1 MVLTS
6 TCNGF
11 DGKIE
16 STHRAA
22 LVLEEPKTQYG
33 WARLGI
39 ESINLHKRGW
49 RSPPLPVLLILSIP
63 MAWAARCVLS
73 NRVQKAHPPTIRRV
87 IQILPLSN
95 IYITTAVTDRNHT
108 VCQGHSKKA
117 IKQESVQA
125 WWQVASRGHFPLL
138 FVPPA
143 HSNNC
148 VCRASNTLPATCS
161 LGSCRISLVLSRLL
175 TFITR
180 VMAASRCLPPASL
193 AHTAPR
199 LRRAIF

>member
-22 LVLEEPKTQYG
+22 LVLEEPMTQYG

-49 RSPPLPVLLILSIP
+49 RSHPLPVLLILSIP

-73 NRVQKAHPPTIRRV
+73 NRVQKAHPPTIGRV

-138 FVPPA
+138 FVSSGSPA
-143 HSNNC
+143 AQAPQQIGGANRAYARRAWFKLGVTCCAGPSANGWHTRAC
-148 VCRASNTLPATCS
+148 TRRASQWFFEGA
-161 LGSCRISLVLSRLL
+161 
-175 TFITR
+175 
-180 VMAASRCLPPASL
+180 
-193 AHTAPR
+193 
-199 LRRAIF
+199 

>member
-1 MVLTS
+1 
-6 TCNGF
+6 
-11 DGKIE
+11 
-16 STHRAA
+16 
-22 LVLEEPKTQYG
+22 
-33 WARLGI
+33 
-39 ESINLHKRGW
+39 
-49 RSPPLPVLLILSIP
+49 

-73 NRVQKAHPPTIRRV
+73 NRVQKAHPPTIGRV

-143 HSNNC
+143 HSDNC
-148 VCRASNTLPATCS
+148 VCHASNALPATCS
-161 LGSCRISLVLSRLL
+161 LGSCSISLVLSRRL
-175 TFITR
+175 TFI
-180 VMAASRCLPPASL
+180 A
-193 AHTAPR
+193 
-199 LRRAIF
+199 